1 MRIAYHDT
9 IDEKLVERCKAC
21 KLSKYYMLNNTDGS
35 YACTYYATP
44 CDMVEEC
51 DFISVDKVQIGSLL
65 KSE

>member
-21 KLSKYYMLNNTDGS
+21 KLSKYYMLNNTDRY

-44 CDMVEEC
+44 
-51 DFISVDKVQIGSLL
+51 IL
-65 KSE
+65 KTY